1 MTEAHRQVLSMD
13 SIKSYFEYKCYTCCG
28 ISCVILE
35 GTSEDWKLL
44 QKTVTSQLAEINK
57 YCEDN
62 PKSKAATLDWW
73 SPAVEV
79 MLENFVTTYDTQA
92 KGVGLSE
99 DLKLWWSTIYK
110 FNGAMGSGDIDTV
123 TGWLNIFYPYI
134 KNKNPNPWVLQSAA
148 VINDKAALYDKLK
161 SFFKPPE
168 TSEWPSERKL
178 EPDEV
183 ELADYPSYVA
193 SVPFTWFY
201 YCEVHKMNILIGY
214 SLLGQVAIEGSL
226 YPKGTLKVFPSWV
239 IYYKEENAT
248 IKEENTLKCNLF

>member
-1 MTEAHRQVLSMD
+1 MNTNATLD
-13 SIKSYFEYKCYTCCG
+13 CG

-57 YCEDN
+57 YCDDN
-62 PKSKAATLDWW
+62 PKSKPATLDWW
-73 SPAVEV
+73 SPTVEV
-79 MLENFVTTYDTQA
+79 MLENFVTAYDTQA

-110 FNGAMGSGDIDTV
+110 YNGAMGSGGIATV

-134 KNKNPNPWVLQSAA
+134 GNKKPNPWVLHS
-148 VINDKAALYDKLK
+148 VTVFKDKASLYDKLK
-161 SFFKPPE
+161 SSFFKPPE
-168 TSEWPSERKL
+168 KDEWGFGRKIQ
-178 EPDEV
+178 PDEV

-201 YCEVHKMNILIGY
+201 YSEVHKMNILIGY

-248 IKEENTLKCNLF
+248 DKEETT